1 MSSRHVDQAHGLRHL
16 FRRNGPAMLAFV
28 GAADTTGVTL
38 DLALTLAQAGQRVL
52 VLDRTHGE
60 AATGLGL
67 KARYDLAHHLR
78 GERTLEELLQWSPQG
93 IAVLPAAR
101 ALAALDDGDCDA
113 EAGVAR
119 FLAAARERFDLCL
132 VNGAPPAASGAQSPY
147 EVVLVTAPTR
157 ASITDAY
164 ARIKA
169 LAPTADRFR
178 LRVVVNRASSE
189 ASARTIY
196 ASLAET
202 ARRFLAAQLDYGGY
216 LPPAEAAPARRTSPS
231 RKQALARV
239 ARALVADAAPH
250 YAMS

>member
-1 MSSRHVDQAHGLRHL
+1 MGNSHLDQARGLRSI
-16 FRRNGPAMLAFV
+16 FCRNGPAMLAFV

-38 DLALTLAQAGQRVL
+38 DVALTLAQAGHRVL

-67 KARYDLAHHLR
+67 KARYDLAHLLR
-78 GERTLEELLQWSPQG
+78 GERRLEELVQWSPHG

-101 ALAALDDGDCDA
+101 ALAAMDDGDPA
-113 EAGVAR
+113 MQAGVAR
-119 FLAAARERFDLCL
+119 FLASVRDRFDLCL
-132 VNGAPPAASGAQSPY
+132 VNGAPPAVTGDDLPH

-164 ARIKA
+164 AQIKA

-178 LRVVVNRASSE
+178 LRVVVNRAANE
-189 ASARTIY
+189 DSARSIY
-196 ASLAET
+196 TSLAET

-216 LPPAEAAPARRTSPS
+216 LPPADAAPARRAQPS
-231 RKQALARV
+231 RKQALTRIARV
-239 ARALVADAAPH
+239 LLADAAPQ

>member
-1 MSSRHVDQAHGLRHL
+1 MRERNQDQARGLRTI
-16 FRRNGPAMLAFV
+16 FCRNGPAMLAFV

-38 DLALTLAQAGQRVL
+38 DMALTLAQGGYRVL

-67 KARYDLAHHLR
+67 KARYDLAHLLR
-78 GERTLEELLQWSPQG
+78 GERRLDELLQWSPQG
-93 IAVLPAAR
+93 IGVLPGAR
-101 ALAALDDGDCDA
+101 ALAASDDGDPDVR
-113 EAGVAR
+113 AGVAR
-119 FLAAARERFDLCL
+119 FLASIRDRFDLCL
-132 VNGAPPAASGAQSPY
+132 VNGAPPAISDDDIPH
-147 EVVLVTAPTR
+147 EVVLVTSPTR

-178 LRVVVNRASSE
+178 MRVVVNRATSE
-189 ASARTIY
+189 DSARCIY
-196 ASLAET
+196 TSLAET

-216 LPPAEAAPARRTSPS
+216 LPPADTAPARRAQPS
-231 RKQALARV
+231 RKQALARI
-239 ARALVADAAPH
+239 ARVLLADAAPQ